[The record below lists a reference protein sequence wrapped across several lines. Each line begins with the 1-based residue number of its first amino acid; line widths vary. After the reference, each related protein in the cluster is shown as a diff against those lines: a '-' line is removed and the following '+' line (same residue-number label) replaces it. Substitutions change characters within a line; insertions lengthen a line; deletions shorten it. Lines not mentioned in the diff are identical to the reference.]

1 MLVLS
6 RKVGEQVVIDGRI
19 TITVNRVQGNRVSL
33 GIAAPSDVRV
43 FRAELT
49 EPALRLAD
57 DESGEIGEAVG
68 CGAKAG

>member
-19 TITVNRVQGNRVSL
+19 TVTVNRVQGNRVSL
-33 GIAAPSDVRV
+33 GITAPSDVRV

-49 EPALRLAD
+49 GAALPFADEVPA
-57 DESGEIGEAVG
+57 EAVG
-68 CGAKAG
+68 CGAKGG